1 MKKSA
6 AATIV
11 AAAALVG
18 GMNLTADAANRRPA
32 PAAEA
37 TINSTL
43 GGAPAVWSEG
53 AIVAAVVS
61 GDVSVAIS
69 QSEVNDGMAI
79 VMANLDLPTG
89 FAWSEGEWAPVV
101 ISNEGDGTTASC
113 GDPAN
118 FVFSY
123 TTDTITVKGIN
134 CTDTDGDSDVEFTL
148 AVEGAELLTEM
159 DVAGDYAVSSQYRTN
174 SSRKVK
180 EYSWVTSNPLAIS
193 LVTPEA

>member
-6 AATIV
+6 AATLV
-11 AAAALVG
+11 ATAALVG
-18 GMNLTADAANRRPA
+18 GMNLTADAAKRPA

-37 TINSTL
+37 TVNSTL
-43 GGAPAVWSEG
+43 SGAPATWVEG

-61 GDVSVAIS
+61 GDVSVSINQTEIS
-69 QSEVNDGMAI
+69 DGMAI

-101 ISNEGDGTTASC
+101 ISNEGDGTTQSC

-123 TTDTITVKGIN
+123 STDTITVKGIS
-134 CTDTDGDSDVEFTL
+134 CTDTDGDSKVEFTL
-148 AVEGAELLTEM
+148 AVEGAELLTDL